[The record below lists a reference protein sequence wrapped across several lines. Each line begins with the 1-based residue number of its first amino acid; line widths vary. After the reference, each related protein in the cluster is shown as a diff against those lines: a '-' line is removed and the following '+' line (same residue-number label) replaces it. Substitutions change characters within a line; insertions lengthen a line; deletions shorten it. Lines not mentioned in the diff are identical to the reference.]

1 MTKVISSGQ
10 SAWETKEELREWIK
24 ANKPS
29 QLLYRG
35 KNETNHERFGW
46 ILADMAVELEGKFIP
61 GPWKSGRD
69 DPTSGFHEL
78 YFNW

>member
-1 MTKVISSGQ
+1 
-10 SAWETKEELREWIK
+10 
-24 ANKPS
+24 
-29 QLLYRG
+29 LYRG